1 MRFFHKSPTNRFTEA
16 ELKNVF
22 KEKMLDRR
30 EWLAA
35 HTNRAFMLTRHQE
48 DDLAARA
55 QSMAH
60 YLMNECKKVNESL
73 YEYKVI
79 SHVVMSEYIRPGFLT
94 SYSIFG
100 DKLYD
105 VHVNYVLMAENVYC
119 LATLYL
125 MFNLKDDKSKRQEQR
140 AQ

>member
-1 MRFFHKSPTNRFTEA
+1 
-16 ELKNVF
+16 
-22 KEKMLDRR
+22 MLDRR
-30 EWLAA
+30 EWLAT

-79 SHVVMSEYIRPGFLT
+79 SHVLMSEYIRPGFLT

-100 DKLYD
+100 DELYD

-125 MFNLKDDKSKRQEQR
+125 MFNLKSKNDDGKSSKRQEQR
-140 AQ
+140 NQ